1 MGKSQTK
8 KRRRPRRVLA
18 VDAKNLAGL
27 LTTSV
32 RTIRT
37 WDAAG
42 KLPSPVKVGG
52 RTLWYLPE
60 LQAWL
65 RAGAPDRTTWNAI
78 RSAQKS

>member
-1 MGKSQTK
+1 MGEPRTT

-18 VDAKNLAGL
+18 VDAKKLAEL

-42 KLPSPVKVGG
+42 KLPAPVKVGG

-60 LQAWL
+60 IQAWM
-65 RAGAPDRTTWNAI
+65 RAGAPDRAAWTVVK
-78 RSAQKS
+78 SARHS